1 MKLLFLTIILC
12 FASSIIAALLGE
24 ERDWEFIQSVG
35 GIAIGN
41 PKLINDNW
49 SLPIKCN
56 VSGLQTFTVKPT
68 MLNSGLVWA
77 DTEVRLK
84 DSEIHISIE
93 TALHGMGSKTAS
105 CGPAELG
112 ELKSGTYIIKYLS
125 PDMSTNYIGEINI
138 GL

>member
-1 MKLLFLTIILC
+1 MKLFFLTITLC
-12 FASSIIAALLGE
+12 STSSAIAALLGE

-35 GIAIGN
+35 GIAIGT
-41 PKLINDNW
+41 PTLINHEW
-49 SLPIKCN
+49 LLPIECN
-56 VSGLQTFTVKPT
+56 VSGLKTITVKPT

-77 DTEVRLK
+77 DTEVRIK

-93 TALHGMGSKTAS
+93 TALTGMGGKSSS

-112 ELKSGTYIIKYLS
+112 TLKSGKYIIKYLS
-125 PDMSTNYIGEINI
+125 PDMSTNYIGEVDI